1 MFAREVMPEF
11 HAREPEH
18 QKWKRAV
25 LDGEIRLPEV
35 DVSAYTFRTSAAPT
49 IPGPEPTEAATSS

>member
-1 MFAREVMPEF
+1 MPEF

-25 LDGEIRLPEV
+25 LAGEIELEEV
-35 DVSAYTFRTSAAPT
+35 DTDAHSFKGGSTPT
-49 IPGPEPTEAATSS
+49 IAPDGSRTAETTTQ